1 MEKYKIK
8 IENLFLILCL
18 LWGFLFIV
26 INPPFQASDEDS
38 HLYKIYGFTQGSWT
52 FKKLSLNGIDSQNP
66 TKKITISG
74 QYLPAGLVKSSRLNK
89 RIITHP
95 EQKTSIKES
104 FDIISTPL
112 FKEYPVFIS
121 YSVPSYTPVAYVPA
135 VFIIW
140 LLSLINSPPAI
151 MLYVGRLC
159 CLLTYILLTFFAIK
173 ITPKGKWILFS
184 VALLPMMIYRAGA
197 LSIDALTCGCAFLLT
212 AYALNLIYNDD
223 IAQISKKHNLIFMLL
238 STILVFCKFTYLPLI
253 LLYFL
258 IPDKKFKNK
267 KQKIY
272 TSLVFLFTAFAI
284 TFLQVLITTITS
296 AGLSANSMA
305 SGYLVLHPI
314 SFFKIILNTL
324 YTNANEYIT
333 GFVGLF
339 GWSDTYLPKI
349 FVFCYIFLICMFS
362 CIKSDNKISINK
374 NERIFF
380 LTICLVSFIAM
391 YAVFSII
398 FQVDTKTG
406 TLIGLQGRYLIPLA
420 PLFFLALSN
429 PFIEKHETLYKFTGI
444 FLINLILV
452 ISTFTIITRFYI

>member
-1 MEKYKIK
+1 
-8 IENLFLILCL
+8 
-18 LWGFLFIV
+18 
-26 INPPFQASDEDS
+26 
-38 HLYKIYGFTQGSWT
+38 
-52 FKKLSLNGIDSQNP
+52 
-66 TKKITISG
+66 
-74 QYLPAGLVKSSRLNK
+74 
-89 RIITHP
+89 
-95 EQKTSIKES
+95 
-104 FDIISTPL
+104 
-112 FKEYPVFIS
+112 
-121 YSVPSYTPVAYVPA
+121 
-135 VFIIW
+135 
-140 LLSLINSPPAI
+140 
-151 MLYVGRLC
+151 
-159 CLLTYILLTFFAIK
+159 
-173 ITPKGKWILFS
+173 
-184 VALLPMMIYRAGA
+184 MMI
-197 LSIDALTCGCAFLLT
+197 
-212 AYALNLIYNDD
+212 ND
-223 IAQISKKHNLIFMLL
+223 
-238 STILVFCKFTYLPLI
+238 LPRM
-253 LLYFL
+253 
-258 IPDKKFKNK
+258 
-267 KQKIY
+267 
-272 TSLVFLFTAFAI
+272 
-284 TFLQVLITTITS
+284 QVLITTITS

-305 SGYLVLHPI
+305 SSYLVLHPI

-349 FVFCYIFLICMFS
+349 LVFCYIFLICMFS

-444 FLINLILV
+444 FLINLILA